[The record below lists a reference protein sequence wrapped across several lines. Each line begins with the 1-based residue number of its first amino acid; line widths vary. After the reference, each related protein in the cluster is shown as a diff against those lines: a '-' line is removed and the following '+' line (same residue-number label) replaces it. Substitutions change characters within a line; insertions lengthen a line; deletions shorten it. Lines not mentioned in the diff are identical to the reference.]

1 MCVMI
6 FVVCAHEMTVVC
18 AVKEVACTFYV
29 FSCMNWSHV
38 DYRNCIE
45 QNIICI

>member
-1 MCVMI
+1 MWLLYAC
-6 FVVCAHEMTVVC
+6 EMTVVC

-38 DYRNCIE
+38 DYRNCIK
-45 QNIICI
+45 